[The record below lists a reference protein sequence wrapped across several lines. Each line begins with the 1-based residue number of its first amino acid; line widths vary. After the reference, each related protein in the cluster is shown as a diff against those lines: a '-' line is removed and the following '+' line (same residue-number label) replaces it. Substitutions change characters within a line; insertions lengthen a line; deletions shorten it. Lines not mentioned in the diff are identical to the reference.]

1 MWKDIYYIKKKS
13 FFFSPDLFVSD
24 LCNDADPD
32 EVEILSLIQ
41 EQIPRYRLRA
51 DSISDFGGYSHQD
64 WIQTPLINLDA
75 DLDLTDLQIAESLKY
90 FSECFTVVCYL
101 FAVCNLCN
109 KFLHATAWAAQ
120 ILYTLFNPF
129 ELIRSAHTVLC
140 NFMSG
145 WFSTVEPLIN
155 PNLECWCSAA
165 DFCVTFWF
173 CLLTFVNVPVM
184 RVNWKFRENY
194 PRELSKHSV
203 FTENTNYI

>member
-1 MWKDIYYIKKKS
+1 MFFFLFFFSPDLFVSDLCIRKDMWKDIYYG
-13 FFFSPDLFVSD
+13 FLFCFFSPDLFVSD

-51 DSISDFGGYSHQD
+51 DSVSDFGGYSHQD
-64 WIQTPLINLDA
+64 WIQTPLINLDT

-90 FSECFTVVCYL
+90 FSECFTVACYL

-155 PNLECWCSAA
+155 PTWNA
-165 DFCVTFWF
+165 DAVQLTSVSLFGFVYW
-173 CLLTFVNVPVM
+173 LLWMF
-184 RVNWKFRENY
+184 
-194 PRELSKHSV
+194 L
-203 FTENTNYI
+203 